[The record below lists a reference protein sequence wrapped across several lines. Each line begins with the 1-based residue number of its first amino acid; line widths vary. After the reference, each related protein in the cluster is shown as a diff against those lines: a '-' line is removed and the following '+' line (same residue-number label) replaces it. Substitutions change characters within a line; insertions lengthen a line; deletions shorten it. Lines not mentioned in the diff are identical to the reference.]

1 MPGKPNKTSPSQNFF
16 FHIMVQG
23 NMPLAKFVRMCHCQT
38 FHGLKRHIEKNFN
51 EKSSKQGIKDTSV
64 RVGSRPMVWQRKTKR
79 PGWQVSAMPKV
90 VRALIQSHSIFI
102 FFNILSLLILDQY
115 CSVHSTFATSKCLKE
130 FAARKVVF

>member
-1 MPGKPNKTSPSQNFF
+1 
-16 FHIMVQG
+16 MVQG

-38 FHGLKRHIEKNFN
+38 FHGLKR
-51 EKSSKQGIKDTSV
+51 Q
-64 RVGSRPMVWQRKTKR
+64 RPMVWQRKTKR